1 MSGPDRPTAIALI
14 PAEIRS
20 GIDRVR
26 WAESLI
32 RCLPEDHDGRNA
44 WLANFGTG
52 PERQEVV
59 TDRFWMQP
67 RSVREREVAPHQPPA
82 ASGPR
87 RENPQ
92 A

>member
-1 MSGPDRPTAIALI
+1 MRGTDRPAAIELT

-20 GIDRVR
+20 GIDRVS
-26 WAESLI
+26 WAEALI

-52 PERQEVV
+52 PERREVV
-59 TDRFWMQP
+59 NGRFWMQP
-67 RSVREREVAPHQPPA
+67 RSVRPREVAPHQPPA
-82 ASGPR
+82 ASGPD